1 MRKVIGLALA
11 AAFALAAS
19 ASARSD
25 AVAVIDPK
33 SAAEFVLNTCLPAM
47 DDLQKV
53 EVMARENN
61 WFPLPYVPSNSN
73 HVTSRSRWRA
83 NGFFVATW
91 TWIDGNLPSCVVRS
105 RGRIDDRES
114 RAQSRG
120 QQSHDR
126 QNRERNLLRRSD
138 HHLHRV
144 RMPGHLSELP
154 RRGVD
159 QDIVNAT
166 FQDEN

>member
-73 HVTSRSRWRA
+73 HVTSRSRWR
-83 NGFFVATW
+83 VLCS
-91 TWIDGNLPSCVVRS
+91 NLDLDRWEPS
-105 RGRIDDRES
+105 
-114 RAQSRG
+114 
-120 QQSHDR
+120 
-126 QNRERNLLRRSD
+126 
-138 HHLHRV
+138 
-144 RMPGHLSELP
+144 
-154 RRGVD
+154 
-159 QDIVNAT
+159 
-166 FQDEN
+166 

>member
-53 EVMARENN
+53 AVMVRENN
-61 WFPLPYVPSNSN
+61 WFPLQSGR
-73 HVTSRSRWRA
+73 T
-83 NGFFVATW
+83 
-91 TWIDGNLPSCVVRS
+91 
-105 RGRIDDRES
+105 RGRACPARLS
-114 RAQSRG
+114 GRNRA
-120 QQSHDR
+120 
-126 QNRERNLLRRSD
+126 LRAAVIAFCGIVPKTST
-138 HHLHRV
+138 
-144 RMPGHLSELP
+144 LP
-154 RRGVD
+154 DFSGARAR
-159 QDIVNAT
+159 A
-166 FQDEN
+166 